1 MRKNLTKRERLK
13 KNSEFRKVF
22 SDSKKYSVEG
32 ANLYSI
38 SNGLDHNRIGITLSR
53 KFGNSVERNRTKR
66 RIREIYRHAKEDLAV
81 GYDLVVLGRPGN
93 YSYAD
98 RKRQLFRLFDK
109 AKLFKNSP

>member
-1 MRKNLTKRERLK
+1 MSSGRFFPIAKNTP
-13 KNSEFRKVF
+13 
-22 SDSKKYSVEG
+22 SKA

-38 SNGLDHNRIGITLSR
+38 SNGLDYHRIGITLSR